1 MAPTRQGSAAQTSA
15 SGLTLGIIL
24 ACQLMIVLDVTV
36 LYTAMP
42 HIESAL
48 HFTLATLSWVQS
60 AYTLGFGGL
69 MLLGA
74 RTGDILGRRRVF
86 IAAIALFTLASL
98 AGGLAQSA
106 EGLLIAR
113 AVQGIAAAFAAP
125 STLALM
131 MTSFPEG
138 HERNRA
144 VRLYTAVSGAGGAIG
159 LVLGGLLTDAV
170 SWRWVMFIN
179 LPIGLGLLILAPLC
193 LQETE
198 RHRGRFDLAGALTVT
213 FGSSALVYGLI
224 RAVTDGWADTL
235 TGLSFA
241 AGAALLAAF
250 VWVERRAAQPITP
263 LHLFASTERS
273 GAYAGRI
280 LLIGGNLGTFFFLT
294 QYVQTGLGYSALNA
308 GFAFLALVVPQV
320 LMSTYG
326 VRRLLPLVGHRL
338 LLAGGL
344 ALAVAGMVGLSRIG
358 VDISYFPQ
366 LAVPLVIL
374 GIGTGAAFVPLT
386 TAGIAGVAPRDAGA
400 ASGLVNTAHQLG
412 GSLGTAVIVAI
423 VGPVGDPAAGP
434 LVDGVASHLAVR
446 SALTHALTV
455 SATASAAFFALALAV
470 ALLTMRRAGS
480 LKPAVPSEGRA
491 G

>member
-1 MAPTRQGSAAQTSA
+1 MASPRHRESSGHPQA
-15 SGLTLGIIL
+15 SGLALGIIL

-42 HIESAL
+42 HIEAAL
-48 HFTLATLSWVQS
+48 HFSLASLSWVQS

-74 RTGDILGRRRVF
+74 RTGDILGRRRIF
-86 IAAIALFTLASL
+86 IAAIGLFTLASL

-106 EGLLIAR
+106 EQLLAAR

-131 MTSFPEG
+131 MTGFAEG
-138 HERNRA
+138 EARNRA

-179 LPIGLGLLILAPLC
+179 LPIGLALLILAPLV
-193 LQETE
+193 LHETE

-213 FGSSALVYGLI
+213 LGSSALVYGLI
-224 RAVTDGWADTL
+224 RAVTDGWADRL
-235 TGLSFA
+235 TGLSFL
-241 AGAALLAAF
+241 AGAVLLALF
-250 VWVERRAAQPITP
+250 VRIERRATQPITP
-263 LHLFASTERS
+263 LHLFASAERS

-294 QYVQTGLGYSALNA
+294 QYVQTGLGYSALHA

-320 LMSTYG
+320 LMATYG
-326 VRRLLPLVGHRL
+326 VKRLLPYLGHRL
-338 LLAGGL
+338 LLSGGL
-344 ALAVAGMVGLSRIG
+344 ALALAGMVGLSRIG
-358 VDISYFPQ
+358 ADISYFPQ
-366 LAVPLVIL
+366 LALPLVFL

-386 TAGIAGVAPRDAGA
+386 TAGISGVAPRDAGA

-423 VGPVGDPAAGP
+423 VGPVGDAAAPLFDGTPAAP
-434 LVDGVASHLAVR
+434 VVR
-446 SALTHALTV
+446 AALTHAMTV
-455 SATASAAFFALALAV
+455 AATSSAVFFGLALIV
-470 ALLTMRRAGS
+470 ALLTMRRTARLQPAAAAAG
-480 LKPAVPSEGRA
+480 EG
-491 G
+491 